1 MFGLMDSAGAGIR
14 VEKYRS
20 KQSASRSLKSRTSDR
35 KKQAFRPEKKTWR
48 YTSVTFGY
56 GNLANE
62 LET

>member
-14 VEKYRS
+14 VEKNGS
-20 KQSASRSLKSRTSDR
+20 KQSASRPLKSRTSDR
-35 KKQAFRPEKKTWR
+35 K
-48 YTSVTFGY
+48 TSIPSREENMEIHLVTFGY

>member
-35 KKQAFRPEKKTWR
+35 R
-48 YTSVTFGY
+48 TSTPSREENMEIHLVTFGY
-56 GNLANE
+56 GNSANE
-62 LET
+62 LEK